1 MMKSNFMAL
10 RELLEKYNP
19 EERGV
24 LMPHEVKLIK
34 ETLQIEMMKEK
45 VDLQNLRDFVV
56 IFLGHKDDMKSW
68 DQMSAITHIID
79 NEMMERF

>member
-19 EERGV
+19 EKRGV
-24 LMPHEVKLIK
+24 LTPHEAKLIK

-56 IFLGHKDDMKSW
+56 IFLGNKEDMKSW
-68 DQMSAITHIID
+68 DQMSAITHVID
-79 NEMMERF
+79 IEMMERD